1 MIDLH
6 LHLDGSLTREELVL
20 LAKMSGIPLEYA
32 KTAHISVD
40 ESCHSLND
48 YLKCF
53 EFPLK
58 VLQKEECIEK
68 AVYFLLSRLSRSGLL
83 YAEVRFAPQLH
94 TQEGLTQ
101 KDVVEAAIKGLE
113 KAKKDYAFPANLILC
128 AMRGEG
134 NEEENLL
141 TVRLA
146 KEYLHKG
153 VCGLDLAGAEA
164 LFPTSSFQNVF
175 KLANELDIPFTI
187 HAGEASGPDS
197 IWEALRMGA
206 RRIGHGV
213 SAVKDKMLLSF
224 LASSGVLLELCP
236 TSEKDTH
243 AIDRY
248 EDLPLKTFLRYGVK
262 TCINTDDMTVSNI
275 TLQEECEK
283 VQKTFGLSDETM
295 KELFLNSVE
304 GSFLENDQ
312 KDFLK
317 EELEK
322 KYR

>member
-6 LHLDGSLTREELVL
+6 LHLDGSLTREELVI
-20 LAKMSGIPLEYA
+20 LANMSGVSLIEA
-32 KTAHISVD
+32 KNAHISVD
-40 ESCHSLND
+40 ENCHSLND

-58 VLQKEECIEK
+58 VLQKKECIEK
-68 AVYFLLSRLSRSGLL
+68 AVYFLLSRLARSGLL

-94 TQEGLTQ
+94 TKEGLTQ
-101 KDVVEAAIKGLE
+101 KEVVEAAISGLE

-128 AMRGEG
+128 AMRGDK

-164 LFPTSSFQNVF
+164 LYPTSMFKNVF
-175 KLANELDIPFTI
+175 KLANDLDVPFTI
-187 HAGEASGPDS
+187 HAGEASGPES
-197 IWEALRMGA
+197 VWEALKMGA

-213 SAVKDKMLLSF
+213 SAAKDKMLLSF
-224 LASSGVLLELCP
+224 LASSGVTLELCP

-243 AIDRY
+243 AIKSY
-248 EDLPLKTFLRYGVK
+248 EDLPIQTFLRYGVK
-262 TCINTDDMTVSNI
+262 VCLNTDDMTVSNI

-304 GSFLENDQ
+304 ASSLDNDQ
-312 KDFLK
+312 KDFLRD
-317 EELEK
+317 ELEK